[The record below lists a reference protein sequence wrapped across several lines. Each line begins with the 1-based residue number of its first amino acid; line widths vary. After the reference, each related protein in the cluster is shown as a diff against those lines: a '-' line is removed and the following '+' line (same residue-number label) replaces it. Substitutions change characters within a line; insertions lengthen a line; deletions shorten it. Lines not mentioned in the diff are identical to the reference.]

1 MSSIVQVAR
10 EAKVA
15 VSTVSLTL
23 NSPQRVRPVT
33 RRKVERAMRQ
43 VGYRP
48 RETAKKC
55 HIGVLY
61 SPGLLIHGVMV
72 DYCRQWIAAVRE
84 TFEHQ
89 GLDVSVYQIQQH
101 IEKDPLF
108 SHNLEAG
115 DFSALV
121 TMGVYEKHGYFDAIA
136 KQDTPVVVINH
147 PIAGKGIGSV
157 TVDHLEAGRLAA
169 GYLADKGHRRLGLGF
184 LAPRR
189 RAGMEVRQGFLDE
202 VSRRGLDVPF
212 DLEDI
217 SDFDDLPAY
226 EQQAR
231 RVMEAGVTACFY
243 GSPPAMRLGNALVAL
258 GVKIPRQVSLLGLD
272 NLGLLV
278 GDKTLTTLD
287 SDTKLMGRLAGQ
299 MVQQMLDGRGDLVRM
314 LATVAV
320 KIIEGQT
327 VAEPRSSAESSIN

>member
-23 NSPQRVRPVT
+23 NSPQRVRPAT
-33 RRKVERAMRQ
+33 RRKVECAIRQ

-89 GLDVSVYQIQQH
+89 GLDVSVYQIQPH
-101 IEKDPLF
+101 IDKDPLF
-108 SHNLEAG
+108 FQALDAG
-115 DFSALV
+115 DFNALV

-136 KQDTPVVVINH
+136 RKGTPVVVINH
-147 PIAGKGIGSV
+147 PITGKGIGNV
-157 TVDHLEAGRLAA
+157 TMDHPEAGRQAA
-169 GYLADKGHRRLGLGF
+169 AYLADKGHRRLGLGF
-184 LAPRR
+184 LAPGR
-189 RAGMEVRQGFLDE
+189 RAGTEVRQRFLDE
-202 VSRRGLDVPF
+202 VRRRGLDVPF

-217 SDFDDLPAY
+217 SNFDDLPAY

-258 GVKIPRQVSLLGLD
+258 GVQVPRQVSLLGLD
-272 NLGLLV
+272 NLGLHI
-278 GDKTLTTLD
+278 GNKTLTTLD

-299 MVQQMLDGRGDLVRM
+299 MVQQMLDGRGELVRM
-314 LATVAV
+314 LATVST
-320 KIIEGQT
+320 KLIEGQT
-327 VAEPRSSAESSIN
+327 VAEARSSSAL